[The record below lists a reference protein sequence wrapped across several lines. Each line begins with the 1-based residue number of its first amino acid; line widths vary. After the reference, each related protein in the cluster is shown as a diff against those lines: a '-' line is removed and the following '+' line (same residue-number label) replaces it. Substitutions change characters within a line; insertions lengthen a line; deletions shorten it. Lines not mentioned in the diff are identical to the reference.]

1 MTETGGGDRNLWE
14 RSKAAADRSEREK
27 SDDTEVRVIEMHE
40 RSRELLGDWA
50 DKLDVAL
57 TDITPVHHPAT
68 PERWNAGAT
77 KERIETTFSCEG
89 RQFTAI
95 YDGLLHV
102 YLLGNP
108 ANTAV
113 QIGEA
118 IAKIEKSEQRA
129 DAAKRAKQAHAEN
142 RRKKLRYGG
151 IIGAATVIVAVAAT
165 LIYQAA
171 TSLPIEYSSGD
182 KPDRRP
188 CQAASCS
195 EDGNFHWFTESF
207 STTFTT
213 MGDDTFR
220 STLSSGPLCDLNSH
234 WEITLDGVPWRSG
247 DFGQAG
253 PSIDLDVP
261 LRGVRED
268 KQNTTT
274 PPQTQNCFPEISWLA
289 RD

>member
-1 MTETGGGDRNLWE
+1 VAATGTSG
-14 RSKAAADRSEREK
+14 SAARGRRTGASGEK

-40 RSRELLGDWA
+40 RSRKLLGDWA

-57 TDITPVHHPAT
+57 TDISPVYRPAT

-95 YDGLLHV
+95 YDGGFHV
-102 YLLGNP
+102 SLLGNS

-129 DAAKRAKQAHAEN
+129 EAANRAKRAQVEK
-142 RRKKLRYGG
+142 RRKRLRYGG
-151 IIGAATVIVAVAAT
+151 IVGAATAIVAIAAT
-165 LIYQAA
+165 LIHQAA
-171 TSLPIEYSSGD
+171 TTLPIEYSSGD

-195 EDGNFHWFTESF
+195 EDGNFHWFNESF

-213 MGDDTFR
+213 TGSDTFR
-220 STLSSGPLCDLNSH
+220 STLSSGPLCDLKSH
-234 WEITLDGVPWRSG
+234 WQITLDGVPWRSG

-261 LRGVRED
+261 LRGVREV
-268 KQNTTT
+268 KLVATA
-274 PPQTQNCFPEISWLA
+274 PPRAQNCFPEISWLA
-289 RD
+289 KG